1 MRDIASLNE
10 PAMYALGFDRV
21 TVQAFA
27 HILKAVGKA
36 TDGATLPDVAAGAE
50 EGAVTLASLQIIV
63 ASLQA
68 LVGSIEVD
76 RTDLPLSDNATQRR
90 LADMQ
95 MELERTTMAS
105 SSAQRAIA
113 ELQEQ
118 MQAITI
124 TNTKLSQRIAELEN
138 GVT

>member
-21 TVQAFA
+21 TVQAFS

-36 TDGATLPDVAAGAE
+36 TDGPTLPDVAAGGE
-50 EGAVTLASLQIIV
+50 EGAITLASLQIIV
-63 ASLQA
+63 ASLQV
-68 LVGSIEVD
+68 LVGSIEAD
-76 RTDLPLSDNATQRR
+76 QTNLPPSDNATQRR

-95 MELERTTMAS
+95 AELERASVDMGSLMRAMADM
-105 SSAQRAIA
+105 QIAIDGIGV
-113 ELQEQ
+113 E
-118 MQAITI
+118 
-124 TNTKLSQRIAELEN
+124 NTKLSQRIAELEN